1 MTETEEP
8 TGMCHL
14 LEAIQAVI
22 KAADPAQR
30 EALAKTM
37 DAYREYYPEDFYWA
51 IGGQAPALL
60 QNLMRTIEAA
70 CHSDERSRQRL
81 LRLVDRKFERSV

>member
-1 MTETEEP
+1 MAETEEP
-8 TGMCHL
+8 TDMYHF
-14 LEAIQAVI
+14 LEAIEAVI
-22 KAADPAQR
+22 KVADPAQR

-37 DAYREYYPEDFYWA
+37 DAYQEDCREDFYWA

-60 QNLMRTIEAA
+60 QNLMRTIDKA

-81 LRLVDRKFERSV
+81 LRLVDLKLE